1 MGIWQKGRVVCVQVL
16 EVHVRDSHLTG
27 RADLGYIKFPL
38 RSIPPDGHVTA
49 WVPVQV
55 RYPPSSSFSSL

>member
-1 MGIWQKGRVVCVQVL
+1 MQVL